1 MITHIILN
9 DNISCKKENFKKF
22 LSLDNDKNDNKS
34 KEKLLSCCILIYI
47 LDVSREFKNDLSRI
61 FKMKVN
67 DFNDEISKFF
77 HLINIDLL
85 NKEVTCLKFKVLML
99 NNLYDILKKQ
109 IKEDLKQKFLELFSN
124 CIINNDVN
132 ILLNNLNDE
141 IGMIIAFFF
150 NCFNNLINSF
160 SIIDNQLLIKL
171 KDIMHN
177 YLSTNIIPYNKKT
190 KDMIFILSNFLFN
203 LILKINN
210 EEFNKNCFEFLSI
223 FSQHQ
228 KYENLFIYMKG
239 YYNNCK
245 FDNLNCIKEEKLY
258 FLNGFIKEKI
268 LKLKE
273 EKKDLS
279 LIDFYMLFISHDING
294 KYSIIINDMFL
305 IALTKTIM
313 NKENEIELK
322 KIFEEN
328 KIVKQLIIK
337 IERDKENFG
346 FIEDN
351 FFSILNILYT
361 KFDFQ
366 IEINNYIDN
375 YFLKIINSK
384 LIPLLNEYNLFYYLS
399 NTNFETRKKYL
410 EYILSYPYQ
419 RKDIQLINEYTKVF
433 FEYCKK
439 NDKDKDHKLFIN
451 SYPNYLLS
459 YLKKTPMQ
467 YLRLFNSFFVSIEK
481 SNQIYY
487 FLIIQEAYKQLFN
500 NQNLDNIYGIFFA
513 LLRPYRNQKKLIFIS
528 DKIIHVTYSKLNI
541 DLTIPIDNLKEI
553 AITNNEYLTLEI
565 MEFINEFDE
574 KNEIFIIVYKI
585 IKHNLKSDNAEYK
598 SGLIKSL
605 KVYFDGYFNQI
616 NKMIVKKK
624 FDEKYIESAFNNIIK
639 LLNFINDN
647 IYDRP
652 VENLQTYLDLLNYLC
667 NLIEKLSLVK
677 NEKIED
683 FYKKYSEIIY
693 NKGLCISLIS
703 LLKHSWFNVRMFSFE
718 ILKHKQFKNEINN
731 IKNILNLEIEK
742 YDFSLR
748 EMDCEGS
755 AFLFMLLIH
764 HLGFD
769 LLKNAMIKLFNNKI
783 EENDN
788 NIINLTI
795 LNFQKIIKNK
805 EDDYI
810 ESLNNKNIEKNT
822 FDIKNK
828 SLHTYFIFIKNIL
841 ELEKSNIIINS
852 TEEKKTLSNET
863 TLSLLFS
870 LSHDIISL
878 NSKFLIFLLNNGVT
892 EFTLDNEMELNNN
905 NLSDHEDK
913 LLISLWNTSKYSLN
927 TLSLIY
933 DIFYSN
939 YPIIY
944 SSLNQKENSFEK
956 YFLIPLSNSL
966 NEIIPILITS
976 KHMGVVKA
984 MNDVLL
990 KITILLNKS
999 NDPYIKYREIC
1010 KNKIIDF
1017 ISNQLTNHEISST
1030 LRRSAGIPFLI
1041 VTLIKSYISPSY
1053 SNQYIMNILK
1063 FTIDNLLN
1071 NFNKYQNNKIDASVH
1086 CLHILRVISDDTLIK
1101 SYVRFFYSDIIMK
1114 IIDGLESEN
1123 WSIKNACMLMFS
1135 RVINNNFFMQN
1146 KREMER
1152 VLPTFCEYFL
1162 DKIEFYKIVVQ
1173 ILEKNISN
1181 GNKLNDCLLL
1191 FVSFFTK
1198 FRFAKP
1204 NDYENENGNKIIQL
1218 LLNLDKKDN
1227 KLFRKL
1233 LTNAVLKLY
1242 GANYK
1247 KLIDDTLKRLDT
1259 IEINDLTEFNNKID
1273 FYYNVINEII
1283 KNTEIEINDKIN
1295 LIKKYKEKIKININ
1309 FLGLSKY
1316 TQLIKKIKTYNE
1328 NDIKDLFDYSLI
1340 GFNLEEKKIYFEKL
1354 FEQINI
1360 YSRKFSYFKFIKH
1373 SLNFFLINLNY
1384 SINYSNNFDQYFENK
1399 KLEEL
1404 IVYLF
1409 KKFSNKLDILIFN
1422 PIKNLNLN
1430 NYSVNISHKIII
1442 FLSKKEN
1449 LSKLSKD
1456 DKTFLF
1462 EQLVKI
1468 MRENKEKTKL
1478 LNKAFIL
1485 LSLLIEDN
1493 YNQINTVLDLVY
1505 LYSFADNLDKL
1516 RFGAILAFEHIIFS
1530 FSLLDEKI
1538 DNYKILLISFLL
1550 MNDEI
1555 SLIRKNACNI
1565 FIEYN
1570 KKKKIIP
1577 KEFKYSFT
1585 NEYLNKKLLIQGNVN
1600 FDFYKKF
1607 IDYIENN
1614 NFYFRRNMLDTK
1626 VFYYEPDNRYIDN
1639 VESKLYIIRNKLRNK
1654 INEEKKESKISK
1666 LKIMSILEE
1675 LADCIKENTFE
1686 IYKNSNGKDN
1696 KYIYK
1701 NQTRKIIYNDI

>member
-1 MITHIILN
+1 MDSFLIHFKNSIGLSDEVFTMITHIILN

-47 LDVSREFKNDLSRI
+47 LDVNREFKNDLSRI

-328 KIVKQLIIK
+328 KIVKQFIIK

-487 FLIIQEAYKQLFN
+487 FLIIHEAYKQLFN

-574 KNEIFIIVYKI
+574 KNKIFIIVYKI
-585 IKHNLKSDNAEYK
+585 IKHNLKS
-598 SGLIKSL
+598 
-605 KVYFDGYFNQI
+605 
-616 NKMIVKKK
+616 
-624 FDEKYIESAFNNIIK
+624 
-639 LLNFINDN
+639 
-647 IYDRP
+647 
-652 VENLQTYLDLLNYLC
+652 
-667 NLIEKLSLVK
+667 
-677 NEKIED
+677 
-683 FYKKYSEIIY
+683 
-693 NKGLCISLIS
+693 
-703 LLKHSWFNVRMFSFE
+703 
-718 ILKHKQFKNEINN
+718 
-731 IKNILNLEIEK
+731 
-742 YDFSLR
+742 
-748 EMDCEGS
+748 
-755 AFLFMLLIH
+755 
-764 HLGFD
+764 
-769 LLKNAMIKLFNNKI
+769 
-783 EENDN
+783 
-788 NIINLTI
+788 
-795 LNFQKIIKNK
+795 
-805 EDDYI
+805 
-810 ESLNNKNIEKNT
+810 
-822 FDIKNK
+822 
-828 SLHTYFIFIKNIL
+828 
-841 ELEKSNIIINS
+841 
-852 TEEKKTLSNET
+852 
-863 TLSLLFS
+863 
-870 LSHDIISL
+870 
-878 NSKFLIFLLNNGVT
+878 
-892 EFTLDNEMELNNN
+892 
-905 NLSDHEDK
+905 
-913 LLISLWNTSKYSLN
+913 
-927 TLSLIY
+927 
-933 DIFYSN
+933 
-939 YPIIY
+939 
-944 SSLNQKENSFEK
+944 
-956 YFLIPLSNSL
+956 
-966 NEIIPILITS
+966 
-976 KHMGVVKA
+976 
-984 MNDVLL
+984 
-990 KITILLNKS
+990 
-999 NDPYIKYREIC
+999 
-1010 KNKIIDF
+1010 
-1017 ISNQLTNHEISST
+1017 
-1030 LRRSAGIPFLI
+1030 
-1041 VTLIKSYISPSY
+1041 
-1053 SNQYIMNILK
+1053 
-1063 FTIDNLLN
+1063 
-1071 NFNKYQNNKIDASVH
+1071 
-1086 CLHILRVISDDTLIK
+1086 
-1101 SYVRFFYSDIIMK
+1101 
-1114 IIDGLESEN
+1114 
-1123 WSIKNACMLMFS
+1123 
-1135 RVINNNFFMQN
+1135 
-1146 KREMER
+1146 
-1152 VLPTFCEYFL
+1152 
-1162 DKIEFYKIVVQ
+1162 
-1173 ILEKNISN
+1173 
-1181 GNKLNDCLLL
+1181 
-1191 FVSFFTK
+1191 
-1198 FRFAKP
+1198 
-1204 NDYENENGNKIIQL
+1204 
-1218 LLNLDKKDN
+1218 
-1227 KLFRKL
+1227 
-1233 LTNAVLKLY
+1233 
-1242 GANYK
+1242 
-1247 KLIDDTLKRLDT
+1247 
-1259 IEINDLTEFNNKID
+1259 
-1273 FYYNVINEII
+1273 
-1283 KNTEIEINDKIN
+1283 
-1295 LIKKYKEKIKININ
+1295 
-1309 FLGLSKY
+1309 
-1316 TQLIKKIKTYNE
+1316 
-1328 NDIKDLFDYSLI
+1328 
-1340 GFNLEEKKIYFEKL
+1340 
-1354 FEQINI
+1354 
-1360 YSRKFSYFKFIKH
+1360 
-1373 SLNFFLINLNY
+1373 
-1384 SINYSNNFDQYFENK
+1384 
-1399 KLEEL
+1399 
-1404 IVYLF
+1404 
-1409 KKFSNKLDILIFN
+1409 
-1422 PIKNLNLN
+1422 
-1430 NYSVNISHKIII
+1430 
-1442 FLSKKEN
+1442 
-1449 LSKLSKD
+1449 
-1456 DKTFLF
+1456 
-1462 EQLVKI
+1462 
-1468 MRENKEKTKL
+1468 
-1478 LNKAFIL
+1478 
-1485 LSLLIEDN
+1485 
-1493 YNQINTVLDLVY
+1493 
-1505 LYSFADNLDKL
+1505 
-1516 RFGAILAFEHIIFS
+1516 
-1530 FSLLDEKI
+1530 
-1538 DNYKILLISFLL
+1538 
-1550 MNDEI
+1550 
-1555 SLIRKNACNI
+1555 
-1565 FIEYN
+1565 
-1570 KKKKIIP
+1570 
-1577 KEFKYSFT
+1577 
-1585 NEYLNKKLLIQGNVN
+1585 
-1600 FDFYKKF
+1600 
-1607 IDYIENN
+1607 
-1614 NFYFRRNMLDTK
+1614 
-1626 VFYYEPDNRYIDN
+1626 
-1639 VESKLYIIRNKLRNK
+1639 
-1654 INEEKKESKISK
+1654 
-1666 LKIMSILEE
+1666 
-1675 LADCIKENTFE
+1675 
-1686 IYKNSNGKDN
+1686 
-1696 KYIYK
+1696 
-1701 NQTRKIIYNDI
+1701 